1 MAISI
6 VGLKTFCSFQELEGK
21 KKKRKSPEPRWNTIQ
36 SSNLVYFQNIRAF
49 IDRLI
54 SATIVHAVSY
64 YVLLLDSER
73 LVLWLTI
80 LDNT

>member
-1 MAISI
+1 MAISF
-6 VGLKTFCSFQELEGK
+6 VGLKTFCSFQELEGKNKK

-49 IDRLI
+49 IDHLI

-73 LVLWLTI
+73 LV
-80 LDNT
+80 